1 MRRRRP
7 ETGSRASPQRMVPV
21 VLQRTKNKTKQTKM
35 CVREMLIVCYGYF
48 NLVKF

>member
-35 CVREMLIVCYGYF
+35 CVREMLIVCDGYF
-48 NLVKF
+48 KLVKF